1 MGNVQ
6 LPASGRRTLQAMTMV
21 LMALEFILANALLED
36 EMAALSSSGST
47 WKEPEKRNT
56 WWSKRANA
64 KDAGKRTNEPSLEL
78 DLPLCALVVSAAGC
92 YVETCVPLVFEC
104 GRTSDNKSGYAKC
117 RSVHSACL
125 AQCVRNLNRVGANL
139 QK

>member
-1 MGNVQ
+1 
-6 LPASGRRTLQAMTMV
+6 
-21 LMALEFILANALLED
+21 
-36 EMAALSSSGST
+36 MAALSSSGST

-64 KDAGKRTNEPSLEL
+64 KDAG
-78 DLPLCALVVSAAGC
+78 C

-104 GRTSDNKSGYAKC
+104 GRTSDSKSSYAKC

>member
-1 MGNVQ
+1 
-6 LPASGRRTLQAMTMV
+6 MTMV

-64 KDAGKRTNEPSLEL
+64 KDAGKRNNGKRLFRLHAVPRLTREGHVPWW
-78 DLPLCALVVSAAGC
+78 PALSFYDY
-92 YVETCVPLVFEC
+92 YVLM
-104 GRTSDNKSGYAKC
+104 RI
-117 RSVHSACL
+117 L
-125 AQCVRNLNRVGANL
+125 GA
-139 QK
+139 